1 MDKGQI
7 IAKISEHIRTR
18 GGIPRDWFI
27 GISQFP
33 EWRLLKSHKVDMEKD
48 KWILIPA
55 NSDQEAKAILD
66 YFVNWIGTDG
76 EPEEVTDGARKVY
89 AYKKAP
95 QTEP

>member
-1 MDKGQI
+1 
-7 IAKISEHIRTR
+7 
-18 GGIPRDWFI
+18 
-27 GISQFP
+27 
-33 EWRLLKSHKVDMEKD
+33 MEKD